1 MKTLTII
8 VFCLTCL
15 NLWGQSPLF
24 DYKKVLLKDL
34 FNKDT
39 INLIDSCSINKYC
52 FETKLESKLYIKG
65 AINTS
70 KINKDTS
77 LTKYYRVINYAN
89 NNYCNK
95 SIIKDEN
102 LRPVRLE
109 AEGIEIDLGIS
120 IEYIKK
126 YNLFNELQVDDK
138 VEVYGRLVNYPKYF
152 YDNSIKVII
161 LHKFVIDKI
170 SKKK

>member
-15 NLWGQSPLF
+15 NLWGQSPLS

-34 FNKDT
+34 FKKDT
-39 INLIDSCSINKYC
+39 INLSDSCSIQKYC
-52 FETKLESKLYIKG
+52 FETKLESKLYFKG
-65 AINTS
+65 TINTS
-70 KINKDTS
+70 KINRDTS
-77 LTKYYRVINYAN
+77 LTKFYRVINYAN

-102 LRPVRLE
+102 LKPYRIK
-109 AEGIEIDLGIS
+109 AEGIEIALDINV
-120 IEYIKK
+120 EYFKNN
-126 YNLFNELQVDDK
+126 NLFNELQVDDK
-138 VEVYGRLVNYPKYF
+138 VDVFGRLVNYPKYF
-152 YDNSIKVII
+152 YDKSIKVII